1 MLYLPYQLTRI
12 SWPDAVNHVAEAE
25 DAVARLDERI
35 AHSAIR
41 DGWISRSHFLEAQ
54 AVLGLEGELVLLE
67 DLVLHDAKMD
77 VRTPSHELTTGH
89 TILRA
94 RRRLAAK
101 DDIDLSKTLI
111 TELAGRGGSLIAD
124 VEIDD
129 NSSLYEDDDDE
140 DLEPP
145 LDDYAEDD
153 DFVRALR
160 KSDALAAKAESALSR
175 LSDPDRYLI
184 HDEDWDENG
193 RIAEWLTVV
202 DATRDWPATL
212 AAVVL
217 EDAWNVLEPLQ
228 HERWVGRLLVAAVL
242 ASRGKTRS
250 HLALVG
256 CGLRTIPL
264 KDRRHR
270 AAMDRY
276 IAGLR
281 ALSAG
286 AHEGLRHHDAWAT
299 AKQLLDRKLRGKRS
313 NSRLPEMIDLLVGR
327 PLVSTRII
335 ASELRITRRAA
346 QNLVEELGCRE
357 ITGRGRF
364 RAWSLM

>member
-1 MLYLPYQLTRI
+1 MLYLPYRLAGTSR
-12 SWPDAVNHVAEAE
+12 SDTVNHVAEAE

-101 DDIDLSKTLI
+101 DPIDLSKTLI
-111 TELAGRGGSLIAD
+111 TELAGRGGSCIAD

-129 NSSLYEDDDDE
+129 NSSLYEHDDDDP
-140 DLEPP
+140 EPP

-153 DFVRALR
+153 DFVRTLR
-160 KSDALAAKAESALSR
+160 KSDALAAKAASALSR
-175 LSDPDRYLI
+175 LADPDRYLI

-193 RIAEWLTVV
+193 RIAEWLAVV

-228 HERWVGRLLVAAVL
+228 HERWVGRLLVAAAL
-242 ASRGKTRS
+242 GSRGKTRS

-264 KDRRHR
+264 KDRRHP

-286 AHEGLRHHDAWAT
+286 AQEGLRHHDNWTT

-313 NSRLPEMIDLLVGR
+313 NSRLPELIDLLVGR